1 MFRRADHVGWYHS
14 NFILSFFLSIALLIV
29 QSVMVPSVEAQ
40 VVDGP
45 DRLAIFDEAL
55 KIVEEQF
62 YDPDMKGL
70 NWAGLVAEY
79 RERLAPGTDREA
91 FTALV
96 NELLAHLQA
105 SHTQLITRDQPQ
117 WYQVAGVFVDG
128 YEPLRI
134 ALQPFMQD
142 GAPVYTG
149 IGVMLESRG
158 DDRFVTGVL
167 PGFPASAAGV
177 LVGDRIVSVE
187 GEAFHPIHSFA
198 GKADREL
205 SIVVERRPGEMR
217 ELTVTPE
224 QIDGRTMFE
233 RAMRESASLF
243 DKGDVRV
250 GYIRAWSYAG
260 QRYQDILVG
269 ELTNGSLRDADALV
283 LDVRGGWGGASPSY
297 LNFFVDRSID
307 AYSVMRDGEV
317 MSFSSGWSRPVVLL
331 VDGGSRSGK
340 ELLAYAFRALGKG
353 PIVGETTAGAV
364 LAGRIN
370 ALSDGSLLYVA
381 VADAVVAGERLEG
394 SGVAPDIVVTFDPA
408 YAAGADPQLERSIE
422 VAAEL
427 AAKHTP

>member
-205 SIVVERRPGEMR
+205 SIVV
-217 ELTVTPE
+217 
-224 QIDGRTMFE
+224 
-233 RAMRESASLF
+233 
-243 DKGDVRV
+243 RV